1 MIISKQLHCNYNYFE
16 KQKRSFL
23 AADIGYTLIASEYLN
38 IFFQS
43 PRTKTVRQQE
53 KNLNR
58 EIYNFAWEKQDS
70 TKRQSCF
77 GSKAFDQS
85 VLMESFLEDIFM
97 VENILNFKLK
107 SMIIYFH
114 FPGLFSKIFP
124 TGNAES
130 FCNHIFRLFDSDG
143 NNFLD
148 FKEFLMALDIAQCT
162 DERQKLEW
170 SFRYLDKDL
179 LYFVQSIK

>member
-1 MIISKQLHCNYNYFE
+1 
-16 KQKRSFL
+16 
-23 AADIGYTLIASEYLN
+23 
-38 IFFQS
+38 
-43 PRTKTVRQQE
+43 
-53 KNLNR
+53 
-58 EIYNFAWEKQDS
+58 
-70 TKRQSCF
+70 
-77 GSKAFDQS
+77 
-85 VLMESFLEDIFM
+85 MESFLEDIFM
-97 VENILNFKLK
+97 VENILNFELK

-114 FPGLFSKIFP
+114 FSGLFSKIFP

-170 SFRYLDKDL
+170 SFRSLDNVLSKYHHVSTAHLFPILNVRNMYLMILFPVSSRMWDVDDSGCINLNEMTNIIATMDDVEGVEQEAKVMARVID
-179 LYFVQSIK
+179 I

>member
-1 MIISKQLHCNYNYFE
+1 
-16 KQKRSFL
+16 
-23 AADIGYTLIASEYLN
+23 
-38 IFFQS
+38 
-43 PRTKTVRQQE
+43 
-53 KNLNR
+53 
-58 EIYNFAWEKQDS
+58 
-70 TKRQSCF
+70 
-77 GSKAFDQS
+77 
-85 VLMESFLEDIFM
+85 MESFLEDIFM
-97 VENILNFKLK
+97 VENILNFELK

-114 FPGLFSKIFP
+114 FSGLFSKIFP

-170 SFRYLDKDL
+170 SFRSLDNVLSK
-179 LYFVQSIK
+179 YHHCIYSTSICNP

>member
-1 MIISKQLHCNYNYFE
+1 
-16 KQKRSFL
+16 
-23 AADIGYTLIASEYLN
+23 
-38 IFFQS
+38 
-43 PRTKTVRQQE
+43 
-53 KNLNR
+53 
-58 EIYNFAWEKQDS
+58 
-70 TKRQSCF
+70 
-77 GSKAFDQS
+77 
-85 VLMESFLEDIFM
+85 
-97 VENILNFKLK
+97 
-107 SMIIYFH
+107 MIIYFH

-170 SFRYLDKDL
+170 SFRYLDNMYDI
-179 LYFVQSIK
+179 YSISIRNPQR

>member
-1 MIISKQLHCNYNYFE
+1 
-16 KQKRSFL
+16 
-23 AADIGYTLIASEYLN
+23 
-38 IFFQS
+38 
-43 PRTKTVRQQE
+43 
-53 KNLNR
+53 
-58 EIYNFAWEKQDS
+58 
-70 TKRQSCF
+70 
-77 GSKAFDQS
+77 
-85 VLMESFLEDIFM
+85 MESFLEDIFM
-97 VENILNFKLK
+97 VENILNFELK

-114 FPGLFSKIFP
+114 FLGLFSKIFP

-170 SFRYLDKDL
+170 SFRSLDNVLSKYHHVSTAHLFPILNVRNMYLMILFPVSSRMWDVDDSGCINLNEMTNIIATMDDVEGVEQEAKVMARVID
-179 LYFVQSIK
+179 I

>member
-1 MIISKQLHCNYNYFE
+1 
-16 KQKRSFL
+16 
-23 AADIGYTLIASEYLN
+23 
-38 IFFQS
+38 
-43 PRTKTVRQQE
+43 
-53 KNLNR
+53 
-58 EIYNFAWEKQDS
+58 
-70 TKRQSCF
+70 
-77 GSKAFDQS
+77 
-85 VLMESFLEDIFM
+85 MESFLEDIFM

-170 SFRYLDKDL
+170 SFRYLDNMYDI
-179 LYFVQSIK
+179 YSISIIYSQSSTLEKCTYLMIALCIPLECGTWMTAAVLT